1 MDKCKE
7 PTVKQKQIRR
17 VLTYMESHGSITQ
30 REASMFLSVERLAS
44 RMTDIKRMGYP
55 IVSKWERNHNQFGE
69 PCRYKRYSMGS
80 GADG

>member
-7 PTVKQKQIRR
+7 PTTKQKQIRR

-55 IVSKWERNHNQFGE
+55 IVSQWERNHNQFGE
-69 PCRYKRYSMGS
+69 PCRYKR
-80 GADG
+80 